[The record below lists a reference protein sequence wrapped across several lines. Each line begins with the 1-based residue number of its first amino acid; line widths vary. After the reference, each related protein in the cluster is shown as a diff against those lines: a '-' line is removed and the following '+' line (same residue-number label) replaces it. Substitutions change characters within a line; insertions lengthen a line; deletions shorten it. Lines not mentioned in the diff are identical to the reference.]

1 MKAEF
6 SISGHRIANNG
17 RCFVIAEAGVNH
29 NGEAELAHRLVD
41 AVADSGAQA
50 IKFQTFNAD
59 ALVTASARK
68 ARYQVE
74 NTGTDDSQFG
84 MLKALELP
92 VKVFEKL
99 REHALQRGLVFI
111 STPFDEASAD
121 MLEKIGVPAFKVS
134 SGDLNNHLLLEH
146 IAAKGKPM
154 IISTGMATLGEIED
168 ALNCLTKAGAAEVC
182 ALQCTSSYP
191 APSDQINLRVMETL
205 KSAFAIPI
213 GYSDHTMGLPV
224 SIAAAT
230 LGAAVIEKH
239 VTLDRNLPGPDHRA
253 SLEPSELTRMMSD
266 IREVE
271 AALGSPVKAP
281 VAAEVDTRDVARRS
295 LFARHDITPGHV
307 IAKTDLMALRPGS
320 GISPDQRGIIL
331 GHKARHA
338 IAAGHM
344 LTIGD
349 LE

>member
-1 MKAEF
+1 MKAGTPIF
-6 SISGHRIANNG
+6 SSISA
-17 RCFVIAEAGVNH
+17 
-29 NGEAELAHRLVD
+29 LA
-41 AVADSGAQA
+41 
-50 IKFQTFNAD
+50 IT
-59 ALVTASARK
+59 
-68 ARYQVE
+68 
-74 NTGTDDSQFG
+74 
-84 MLKALELP
+84 
-92 VKVFEKL
+92 
-99 REHALQRGLVFI
+99 
-111 STPFDEASAD
+111 
-121 MLEKIGVPAFKVS
+121 
-134 SGDLNNHLLLEH
+134 
-146 IAAKGKPM
+146 
-154 IISTGMATLGEIED
+154 
-168 ALNCLTKAGAAEVC
+168 
-182 ALQCTSSYP
+182 
-191 APSDQINLRVMETL
+191 
-205 KSAFAIPI
+205 I